1 MSTQSLDLTV
11 VGWIGT
17 EVRNFHENDG
27 GTPFSTFRLG
37 STRRWFDKQ
46 TGAWKDGQTEWF
58 NVKVWRTTAVN
69 VARSLRKGDPVI
81 VQGRLS
87 TEEWISEQGPRTSLV
102 LEAAS
107 LGHDLAFG
115 SSHFARTMSTAAGAD
130 GVAGTV
136 GADGSAT
143 EPADVSGLQEL
154 ADEESAQFLVPAEHV
169 GEDLAD
175 DEAAPALVGVL

>member
-27 GTPFSTFRLG
+27 GTPFTTFRLG
-37 STRRWFDKQ
+37 STRRWFDKA

-58 NVKVWRTTAVN
+58 NVKVWRTTALN

-102 LEAAS
+102 LEATA

-115 SSHFARTMSTAAGAD
+115 SSHFARTMSTAGGATD
-130 GVAGTV
+130 E
-136 GADGSAT
+136 DK
-143 EPADVSGLQEL
+143 EPADVSGLEEL
-154 ADEESAQFLVPAEHV
+154 VGEENDENLVPAEDV
-169 GEDLAD
+169 G
-175 DEAAPALVGVL
+175 DEEAVPALAGVH

>member
-17 EVRNFHENDG
+17 EVRSFHENDG
-27 GTPFSTFRLG
+27 GTPFTTFRLG

-58 NVKVWRTTAVN
+58 NVKVWRTTALN

-102 LEAAS
+102 LEATS

-115 SSHFARTMSTAAGAD
+115 SSHFARTVSTAAAAED
-130 GVAGTV
+130 EAKVPT
-136 GADGSAT
+136 
-143 EPADVSGLQEL
+143 DVSEL
-154 ADEESAQFLVPAEHV
+154 TEVAEEDDENLVPAEDVAEEHEA
-169 GEDLAD
+169 GRALA
-175 DEAAPALVGVL
+175 AVV

>member
-17 EVRNFHENDG
+17 EVRTFHEDDG
-27 GTPFSTFRLG
+27 GTPFTTFRLG

-58 NVKVWRTTAVN
+58 NVKVWRTTALN

-87 TEEWISEQGPRTSLV
+87 TEEWVSEQGPRTSLV
-102 LEAAS
+102 LEASA

-115 SSHFARTMSTAAGAD
+115 SSHFARTMSTASGVTDAAKEPVDVTGFAEAGA
-130 GVAGTV
+130 
-136 GADGSAT
+136 
-143 EPADVSGLQEL
+143 EEI
-154 ADEESAQFLVPAEHV
+154 DENLVPAEHV
-169 GEDLAD
+169 AD
-175 DEAAPALVGVL
+175 DEEAGLALAGAR

>member
-17 EVRNFHENDG
+17 EVRTFHENDG
-27 GTPFSTFRLG
+27 GTPFTTFRLG
-37 STRRWFDKQ
+37 STRRWFDRQ

-58 NVKVWRTTAVN
+58 TVKVWRTAALN

-102 LEAAS
+102 LEATA

-115 SSHFARTMSTAAGAD
+115 SSHFARTMSTAAGSSSDETAEH
-130 GVAGTV
+130 T
-136 GADGSAT
+136 
-143 EPADVSGLQEL
+143 DVTGLAEL
-154 ADEESAQFLVPAEHV
+154 PEDNDENLVPAEDV
-169 GEDLAD
+169 AD
-175 DEAAPALVGVL
+175 DEAAPLALAGVR

>member
-27 GTPFSTFRLG
+27 GTPFTTFRLG

-58 NVKVWRTTAVN
+58 NVKVWRTTALN

-102 LEAAS
+102 LEATA

-115 SSHFARTMSTAAGAD
+115 SSHFARTMSTAAGATD
-130 GVAGTV
+130 EAK
-136 GADGSAT
+136 
-143 EPADVSGLQEL
+143 EPADVSGLRGGRGRGRSTRTSCRPRTSPTTRRRSRHWPEC
-154 ADEESAQFLVPAEHV
+154 S
-169 GEDLAD
+169 
-175 DEAAPALVGVL
+175 

>member
-17 EVRNFHENDG
+17 EVRAFHENDG
-27 GTPFSTFRLG
+27 GTPFTTFRLG
-37 STRRWFDKQ
+37 STRRWFDKA

-58 NVKVWRTTAVN
+58 NVKVWRTTAIN

-87 TEEWISEQGPRTSLV
+87 TEEWMSEQGPRTSLV
-102 LEAAS
+102 LEATS

-115 SSHFARTMSTAAGAD
+115 STHFGRTMSSSAGSGEEAP
-130 GVAGTV
+130 GE
-136 GADGSAT
+136 ST
-143 EPADVSGLQEL
+143 EPTDISGLEVL
-154 ADEESAQFLVPAEHV
+154 ADEDHEHLVRGGGH
-169 GEDLAD
+169 GRR
-175 DEAAPALVGVL
+175 GG